1 MEELILDVA
10 SNTVSEQGLGPQAA
24 ASLRKARA
32 LEGRGLSASTY
43 AAVWAAMADFVSSA
57 LSQSKVHS
65 LSGVARRGPGFAQ
78 VRRQAATGAS
88 PASNPTRFPPPLP
101 FICRALLSPIS
112 VASPS

>member
-57 LSQSKVHS
+57 LSQSKVTLALWRCAARYWVCS
-65 LSGVARRGPGFAQ
+65 RAPADGDWRITGV
-78 VRRQAATGAS
+78 
-88 PASNPTRFPPPLP
+88 
-101 FICRALLSPIS
+101 
-112 VASPS
+112 